1 MISITVE
8 TMGYYE
14 NLNVTS
20 CLKSVRDR
28 VELAL
33 GWVGEITFKFRLRGL
48 GRQSTPGRR
57 NSLVDVFN
65 RGFSGGQ
72 CRTPKRLGFDLWVG
86 KIFWRRA
93 WQPTPVFLH
102 GESHGQRSLAHYS
115 SWGCKRI
122 RQNWSNWVHRHT
134 PLLER
139 SVTFVRSW
147 ISQI

>member
-48 GRQSTPGRR
+48 EGRVPQAKEIAWWMSLTGIFSCMRDMKTVCEMTAE
-57 NSLVDVFN
+57 NSISIKSDRKYLSLGGTN
-65 RGFSGGQ
+65 GGFSSKAILINLIYHDKFTIQ
-72 CRTPKRLGFDLWVG
+72 
-86 KIFWRRA
+86 
-93 WQPTPVFLH
+93 
-102 GESHGQRSLAHYS
+102 Y
-115 SWGCKRI
+115 
-122 RQNWSNWVHRHT
+122 
-134 PLLER
+134 ER
-139 SVTFVRSW
+139 
-147 ISQI
+147 

>member
-48 GRQSTPGRR
+48 GRHPPSYFFC
-57 NSLVDVFN
+57 LEY
-65 RGFSGGQ
+65 
-72 CRTPKRLGFDLWVG
+72 
-86 KIFWRRA
+86 II
-93 WQPTPVFLH
+93 
-102 GESHGQRSLAHYS
+102 YS
-115 SWGCKRI
+115 
-122 RQNWSNWVHRHT
+122 VY
-134 PLLER
+134 PD
-139 SVTFVRSW
+139 
-147 ISQI
+147 